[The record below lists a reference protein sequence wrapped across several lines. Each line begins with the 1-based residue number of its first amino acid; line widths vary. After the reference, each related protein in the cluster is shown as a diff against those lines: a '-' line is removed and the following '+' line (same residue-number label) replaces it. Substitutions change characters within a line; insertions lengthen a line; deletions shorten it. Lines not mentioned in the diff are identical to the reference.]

1 MTFTSDEII
10 KLLNE
15 ILALAQTMDG
25 FRDAEMVLTCQQT
38 RGQGFVLRQQL
49 NEYNNADVITGTHQ
63 ELGDQ
68 LGAIKKNIWFRA

>member
-38 RGQGFVLRQQL
+38 RGQGFVLRQ
-49 NEYNNADVITGTHQ
+49 
-63 ELGDQ
+63 
-68 LGAIKKNIWFRA
+68 